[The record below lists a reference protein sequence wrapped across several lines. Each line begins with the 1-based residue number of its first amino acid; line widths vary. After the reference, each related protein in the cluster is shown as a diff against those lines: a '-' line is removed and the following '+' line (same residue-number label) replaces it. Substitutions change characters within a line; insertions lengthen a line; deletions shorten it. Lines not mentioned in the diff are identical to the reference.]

1 MLERL
6 TRDKLYSLF
15 GRFVSDKEKKSYDID
30 TLVYISWGLTDSIQ
44 AHFYPI
50 EVTSK
55 GVIPTE
61 YGLVMVTMIFSLFRL
76 EKFRTVSFK

>member
-30 TLVYISWGLTDSIQ
+30 ISWGLTDSIQ